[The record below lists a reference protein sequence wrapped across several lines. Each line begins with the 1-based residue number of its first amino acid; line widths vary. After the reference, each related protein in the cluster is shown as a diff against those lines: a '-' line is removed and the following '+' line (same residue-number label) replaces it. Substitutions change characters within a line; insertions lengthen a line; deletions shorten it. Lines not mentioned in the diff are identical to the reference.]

1 MKLGTTGLTAILVYS
16 VSTAVLAHEAPVVDA
31 QQQQSAVSTQAET
44 VTGGSWQPVT
54 PSSSQPT
61 DSWRPVSNSPS
72 HDQSNNAYQAQSAT
86 PTQEAAIAPDH
97 SGSIHKRVA
106 RLEQQ
111 MSNYNQMNLPQ
122 EITDLQQKNAD
133 LQGQLEVAQHNLKK
147 VTDQEKLYYQDLE
160 QQISQLQN
168 QKGKKVQLSDNTP
181 SRSAS
186 SEDAPSK
193 DSLSKDAASK
203 DTSSGFVEKD
213 SADAASSDGKK
224 DSIAKS
230 DSSDQSAQSA
240 QDKSVNLLSQK
251 KAPSL
256 SDADTY
262 DKAFRSL
269 SNKHFDAAQKEFHTY
284 LQGYPKGRFAV
295 NAHFWLGE
303 IALMRQHYDV
313 ATKEFQTV
321 VSRYPQS
328 NKVSDAKLKIAMI
341 HAAKGQVDVART
353 EFTQIR
359 KEYPGTTA
367 AQLASIRLQQLEN
380 ATSVTQ

>member
-1 MKLGTTGLTAILVYS
+1 MKLGTTCLTAILVCS

-31 QQQQSAVSTQAET
+31 QQQQSSVSTQAET
-44 VTGGSWQPVT
+44 ATGGSWQPVT
-54 PSSSQPT
+54 PANNQQT
-61 DSWRPVSNSPS
+61 DSWRPVSNASS
-72 HDQSNNAYQAQSAT
+72 HDQSNNSYQAQSAT

-97 SGSIHKRVA
+97 SGSMHKRVS

-111 MSNYNQMNLPQ
+111 MANYNQMNLPQ

-168 QKGKKVQLSDNTP
+168 QKGKKIQLSDNTP
-181 SRSAS
+181 SPSAS
-186 SEDAPSK
+186 SEDASSK
-193 DSLSKDAASK
+193 DTASK
-203 DTSSGFVEKD
+203 DTSSGFIEKD
-213 SADAASSDGKK
+213 SADAASSDNKK
-224 DSIAKS
+224 DQVAKS
-230 DSSDQSAQSA
+230 DSSDQST

-269 SNKHFDAAQKEFHTY
+269 SNKHFDSAQKEFHTY
-284 LQGYPKGRFAV
+284 LDGYPKGHFAV

-313 ATKEFQTV
+313 ATKEFQIV

-353 EFTQIR
+353 EFTKIC

-367 AQLASIRLQQLEN
+367 AQLASIRLQQLAN